1 LYFLIF
7 YKIILNLNNTDGVL
21 IIKINLFNSL
31 IFTIEKIPKGI
42 LVKIKMNLY
51 KIIRSL
57 YKQTKN
63 FVVAYI

>member
-1 LYFLIF
+1 MYFLIF